1 MTLQRLENEEFLDWK
16 YRLIEAKLTGEIK
29 DEWIEIVDALG
40 LGIHY
45 DTLRKGSIFFLEM
58 KDYYEAKLHEGLS
71 DEQLD
76 KLALTKLE
84 LQLERKKMSAEKN
97 EINKWLNQRAKTE
110 NIYEKVSQAIEQLA
124 PIDIPEIRLAN
135 KENTIKSAVIDIADA
150 HYGREGTILG
160 LQGEVLAE
168 YSIDIFEKRMWTL
181 LEKTIEIVKK
191 ENLHFVTVLNLS
203 DSLDGLIRMSQLQ
216 FLQLGVIDSTMRFS
230 EFMANWL
237 NKLSEYV
244 TIDYRAVLGNHTEA
258 RMSSAKRGELEGE
271 NMEKI
276 INWYIKER
284 LKNNKNVTV
293 HEAQNAILFDVLGC
307 NILATHGTN
316 EKNLENS
323 VKDYAMIYQQPI
335 HMLKVGHLHHGHS
348 KTIGMAGLQNIEFV
362 QSPSIAGIDEYSM
375 MLKKTANA
383 GSLITIF
390 EADYGKS
397 CTYDIR
403 LK

>member
-1 MTLQRLENEEFLDWK
+1 MTLQRLEDEEFLDWK
-16 YRLIEAKLTGEIK
+16 YRLIEGKLTGDIK
-29 DEWIEIVDALG
+29 DEWIEIVEALG

-58 KDYYEAKLHEGLS
+58 KDYYESKLKEDLS
-71 DEQLD
+71 DEQLS
-76 KLALTKLE
+76 KLTIKE
-84 LQLERKKMSAEKN
+84 MQIQLERKKLSAEKN
-97 EINKWLNQRAKTE
+97 EVNKWLNQRAKTE
-110 NIYEKVSQAIEQLA
+110 NIYDKVSEAIGRLT
-124 PIDIPEIRLAN
+124 PMSIPEIKVDR
-135 KENTIKSAVIDIADA
+135 KSGIKTAVIDIADA
-150 HYGREGTILG
+150 HYGREGKILG
-160 LQGEVLAE
+160 LHGETLAE
-168 YSIDIFEKRMWTL
+168 YSIEVFERRMYEL
-181 LEKTIEIVKK
+181 LTRTIEIIKK
-191 ENLHFVTVLNLS
+191 EDISFVTVLNLS

-216 FLQLGVIDSTMRFS
+216 FLQLGVIDSTMQFS

-258 RMSSAKRGELEGE
+258 RMSGAKRGELEGE

-284 LKNNKNVTV
+284 LKLNNNVTV
-293 HEAQNAILFDVLGC
+293 HDAQNAIFFDVLGC
-307 NILATHGTN
+307 NILATHGTD

-323 VKDYAMIYQQPI
+323 IKDYAMIYQQSI
-335 HMLKVGHLHHGHS
+335 HMLKTGHLHHGHS

-375 MLKKTANA
+375 KLKKTANA
-383 GSLITIF
+383 GSLVTIF
-390 EADYGKS
+390 EAGYGKS
-397 CTYDIR
+397 NTYDIR